1 MKRKDLLKKLK
12 AAGFLFEEGG
22 KHTRVLKGNTLI
34 TAVPRHM
41 EISENTANKIL
52 KDAGLR

>member
-41 EISENTANKIL
+41 EISENTAKKIL